1 MLVLGIETSTRPGSA
16 ALCQDANCLA
26 EVPLDHQGLRHA
38 QALPP
43 RVASLLGE
51 HSLTTGD
58 LDLIAISQG
67 PGSFTGL
74 RVGIAFAK
82 TLAWAA
88 GCQLVAVDTFNAIV
102 AHAQLPAECHS
113 LWVAA
118 DAHRRELFV
127 RPYSRHD
134 DNPWTPDQDHAIV
147 NAADWCRQLQP
158 HETVV
163 VATPGLLD
171 EVLPSHITNHITSLP
186 AAQSIA
192 RLGQLDALAGQLA
205 DPVTLEPLYLRKSA
219 AEESLLRRSP
229 GQDQTGD

>member
-16 ALCQDANCLA
+16 ALCQDVNCLA
-26 EVPLDHQGLRHA
+26 EVPLDRDGLRHA

-43 RVASLLGE
+43 RVATLLGE
-51 HSLTTGD
+51 HSLKTDD

-88 GCQLVAVDTFNAIV
+88 GCQLVAVDTFHAIA
-102 AHAQLPAECHS
+102 AHAQLPAGVHS

-118 DAHRRELFV
+118 DAHRQELFV
-127 RPYSRHD
+127 RSYSRQD
-134 DNPWTPDQDHAIV
+134 GGEWNPDQDHEIV
-147 NAADWCRQLQP
+147 NTADWCRQLQP

-163 VATPGLLD
+163 AATPGLLD
-171 EVLPSHITNHITSLP
+171 EFLTSHITSPP

-192 RLGQLDALAGQLA
+192 RLGQLAALAGQLA
-205 DPVTLEPLYLRKSA
+205 DPVSLEPLYLRKSA
-219 AEESLLRRSP
+219 AEESLLGRSL
-229 GQDQTGD
+229 GQDQPGD

>member
-16 ALCQDANCLA
+16 AVCRDAVCLA
-26 EVPLDHQGLRHA
+26 QVPLDHDGLRHA

-43 RVASLLGE
+43 LVAKLLGD
-51 HSLTTGD
+51 HSLTTDD

-88 GCQLVAVDTFNAIV
+88 GCQLVAVDTFTAIA
-102 AHAQLPAECHS
+102 AHAPVPADTRS

-118 DAHRRELFV
+118 DAHRKELFV
-127 RPYSRHD
+127 RPCSRRAD
-134 DNPWTPDQDHAIV
+134 GRWTPDQDHSIV
-147 NAADWCRQLQP
+147 NTEDWCQLLQP
-158 HETVV
+158 QETVV
-163 VATPGLLD
+163 AATPGLLD
-171 EVLPSHITNHITSLP
+171 EFLPDHITSQP
-186 AAQSIA
+186 AAESIA
-192 RLGQLDALAGQLA
+192 RLGQVAAQAGQLA

-219 AEESLLRRSP
+219 AEESRPSRSP
-229 GQDQTGD
+229 GQNQPGD